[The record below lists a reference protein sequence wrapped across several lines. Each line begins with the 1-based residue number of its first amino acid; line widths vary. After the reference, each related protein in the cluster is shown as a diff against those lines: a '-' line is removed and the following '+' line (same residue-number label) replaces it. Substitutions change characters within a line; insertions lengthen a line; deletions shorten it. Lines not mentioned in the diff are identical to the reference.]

1 MQENNLLLTPLHEEH
16 LKLNAR
22 MIPFD
27 GFDMPVQYSGIID
40 EHNAVREKVGIFD
53 VSHMGE
59 IEIKGE
65 DALAF
70 ASYLVT
76 NSLSKMKDGDIK
88 YSPLCY
94 THGGQVDDLF
104 VYKVKDDFILLV
116 VNASPEFSI
125 KDYEWILKIKDN
137 LKWKLPIKAGNTA
150 K

>member
-1 MQENNLLLTPLHEEH
+1 MQENNLLLTPLHEGAF
-16 LKLNAR
+16 KAKCQ

-104 VYKVKDDFILLV
+104 VYKVKMILSYWSLMLHR
-116 VNASPEFSI
+116 NFPLKI
-125 KDYEWILKIKDN
+125 MNGILKK
-137 LKWKLPIKAGNTA
+137 
-150 K
+150 